1 MLVGNDVVDLRDPFS
16 QPNVIHPHF
25 DVRVFTPAERENL
38 LESDLMTHRHRWALW
53 AAKESS
59 YKVAR
64 KIDPTV
70 RFLPRQFV
78 VDRLEERWAAVQGGG
93 GLFFVHLRQR
103 DDWVHAVATSYVSPS
118 RKLSTLPGPGPSGI
132 FTWGNQVLRSAEVRL
147 LDNALDD
154 PSEIV
159 RELARESI
167 ASGMAVASEEIK
179 VASSERIPRVRMRD
193 TQLHVDLSLSH
204 HGRYVAYAW
213 AGPAPG

>member
-1 MLVGNDVVDLRDPFS
+1 
-16 QPNVIHPHF
+16 
-25 DVRVFTPAERENL
+25 PAERENL

-103 DDWVHAVATSYVSPS
+103 DDWVHAVATSYVFPS
-118 RKLSTLPGPGPSGI
+118 RKLSTIPGPGPSGT
-132 FTWGNQVLRSAEVRL
+132 FTWGHQVLRSAEVRL

-204 HGRYVAYAW
+204 H
-213 AGPAPG
+213 